1 MYGLKRNRLKD
12 NHQIDSEFDRG
23 AVRMRKFTASKLS
36 KILKE
41 HKRWHDTDKKEGKRA
56 DLSGAQLGNAKLSGA
71 NLSDAISTGT

>member
-41 HKRWHDTDKKEGKRA
+41 HKRWYDTDKKEGKRA
-56 DLSGAQLGNAKLSGA
+56 KLSDAKLSE
-71 NLSDAISTGT
+71 AISTGT